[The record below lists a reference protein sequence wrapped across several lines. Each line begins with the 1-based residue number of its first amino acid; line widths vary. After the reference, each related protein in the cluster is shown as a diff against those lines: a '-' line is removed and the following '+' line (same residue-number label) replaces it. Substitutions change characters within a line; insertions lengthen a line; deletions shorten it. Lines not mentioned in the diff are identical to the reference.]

1 MTKYAI
7 CITCPCVL
15 RHHLNLAVMGLGL
28 REEEGV
34 GASSQGVGFLPS
46 GLGPQHP
53 VVELFA
59 S

>member
-1 MTKYAI
+1 MI

-15 RHHLNLAVMGLGL
+15 KHHLNLAVMGLGL